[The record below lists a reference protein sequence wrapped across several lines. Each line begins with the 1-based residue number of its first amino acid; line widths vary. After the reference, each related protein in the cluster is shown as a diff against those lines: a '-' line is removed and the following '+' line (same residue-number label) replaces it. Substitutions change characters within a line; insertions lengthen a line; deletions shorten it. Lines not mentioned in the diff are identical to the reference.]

1 MLRIFALHDLGV
13 VCVLNL
19 FRIRSSQSLADVVE
33 ADEYYRKQ
41 FFTFLIN
48 FLYDI
53 IQLIQ
58 RFRVRFNYSFELM
71 ESITSK
77 MHKKLMDPALRNTI
91 KCIKNGKYHQH
102 PNTKF
107 CHLRQLMMEIDYVKI
122 AFDNR
127 KI

>member
-19 FRIRSSQSLADVVE
+19 FRIRSSQSFADVVE
-33 ADEYYRKQ
+33 VDEYYREQ

-58 RFRVRFNYSFELM
+58 RFRMRFDFLFELM
-71 ESITSK
+71 E
-77 MHKKLMDPALRNTI
+77 A
-91 KCIKNGKYHQH
+91 
-102 PNTKF
+102 
-107 CHLRQLMMEIDYVKI
+107 I
-122 AFDNR
+122 AG
-127 KI
+127 